1 MSTITDIN
9 ISIVH
14 NTSIKI
20 MHNPYP
26 KLKLRNPNILNSK
39 SYLPENSF
47 CSNASNP
54 YLTGDIYYSHANHAG
69 TVPELVMNPPRI
81 MSGSMNIGAMPTAA
95 SG

>member
-1 MSTITDIN
+1 MSTITDIT

-14 NTSIKI
+14 KTSIKI

-26 KLKLRNPNILNSK
+26 KLKLKNPNILKSK
-39 SYLPENSF
+39 SSRPENSL

-69 TVPELVMNPPRI
+69 TVPEFVIKPPRI
-81 MSGSMNIGAMPTAA
+81 MSGSINIGAIPTAA